1 MDFLSGLL
9 GVAGWLVVVVILFR
23 AWRRFPNR
31 ESRLALI
38 GTLLVLGSTFLTLAA
53 ARILLDQPPSPSGTD
68 SRLQLAGVFTIL
80 RLPGLAGTILV
91 AYAYWEL
98 VIGRR
103 AIQSPQRR
111 DEV

>member
-38 GTLLVLGSTFLTLAA
+38 GTLLVLGSTAL
-53 ARILLDQPPSPSGTD
+53 
-68 SRLQLAGVFTIL
+68 
-80 RLPGLAGTILV
+80 ILV
-91 AYAYWEL
+91 
-98 VIGRR
+98 VGSIMR
-103 AIQSPQRR
+103 
-111 DEV
+111 V